1 MPGSP
6 EFPKGGEQRQWKLR
20 GESWGPAG
28 RVTPAPREG
37 TETGEGK
44 RSLKEGHWSRFQ
56 IQRKTRK
63 KYKGI

>member
-1 MPGSP
+1 M
-6 EFPKGGEQRQWKLR
+6 ETKGGELGASRASYPSSKR
-20 GESWGPAG
+20 
-28 RVTPAPREG
+28 RDK
-37 TETGEGK
+37 ETGEGK